1 MCDAHMCIIRD
12 EREILCN
19 RIVGAGGY
27 IVGKAKYS
35 QCTNDY
41 YLSEK
46 YSGQILGNIVEM

>member
-27 IVGKAKYS
+27 IVLEGQI